1 MILIATNRGDYTADF
16 LILKFQER
24 DIDYLRFNT
33 EDFPFSTPASLT
45 PEGGT
50 VILEKAGKR
59 FDLSEVTGVWYRRPE
74 GPSFPADFDPQMH
87 DFVNRECREFLQG
100 IWRSINCSFVNHPD
114 KIRLAENKIEQL
126 GRMNKMGFQIPDTL
140 VTNDPKAAM
149 KFYDS
154 HGGEIIAKTLRASH
168 GQMGKQEYVIYTN
181 SVSKEHL
188 SLIDSVRLSPVIF
201 QEKVKK
207 MSDIRVT
214 VVDHHVFSTEIFSQN
229 SPSTEIDWRRD
240 TLSLKHV
247 PHSLPHQIE
256 RACINLVQAYGLVF
270 GTLDLIRRESGDY
283 VFLELNPNGQWAWI
297 ESLTGQPISDK
308 LIEVLTRG

>member
-154 HGGEIIAKTLRASH
+154 HGA
-168 GQMGKQEYVIYTN
+168 
-181 SVSKEHL
+181 
-188 SLIDSVRLSPVIF
+188 
-201 QEKVKK
+201 
-207 MSDIRVT
+207 RVT
-214 VVDHHVFSTEIFSQN
+214 GRWEN
-229 SPSTEIDWRRD
+229 R
-240 TLSLKHV
+240 
-247 PHSLPHQIE
+247 
-256 RACINLVQAYGLVF
+256 NM
-270 GTLDLIRRESGDY
+270 
-283 VFLELNPNGQWAWI
+283 
-297 ESLTGQPISDK
+297 
-308 LIEVLTRG
+308 